1 MDSIA
6 AIFRKEGCRNIWA
19 RPMLTFSL
27 QLDKYKN
34 NPLHLKKTMS
44 SRACQSHEQMM
55 LIKNAVNLCFK
66 SKTVF
71 LNVFKQT

>member
-1 MDSIA
+1 
-6 AIFRKEGCRNIWA
+6 
-19 RPMLTFSL
+19 
-27 QLDKYKN
+27 
-34 NPLHLKKTMS
+34 MS

-55 LIKNAVNLCFK
+55 LIKNAVNLWFK